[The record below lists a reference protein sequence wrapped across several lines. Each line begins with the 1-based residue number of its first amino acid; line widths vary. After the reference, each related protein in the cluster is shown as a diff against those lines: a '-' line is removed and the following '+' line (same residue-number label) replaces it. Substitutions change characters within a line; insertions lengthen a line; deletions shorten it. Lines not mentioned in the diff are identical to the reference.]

1 MFSIRPLPIISLI
14 FATFN
19 SVGQLLLIL
28 LFISIGVPLS
38 DILCNPLFRFAISL
52 SLSLSLFPSSF
63 SLSLALS
70 LIHLSLS
77 TPIIHRFFVNIIIII
92 ITFTSQP
99 LNQKQTTKKGIIN
112 EFVISVSFCAGVFFL
127 FSCNFLS
134 RIRLIPY
141 SFYLI
146 LNFFLNY
153 LPLLFLSFSVF
164 SFFFSLSLSLYT
176 TASCNELDNVSRW
189 LRFGVFYLSLFFFP
203 FFSNCIIGIAL
214 TCR

>member
-1 MFSIRPLPIISLI
+1 MGI

-28 LFISIGVPLS
+28 LFISIGVPLFQTFFVTHS
-38 DILCNPLFRFAISL
+38 SVLPFLSLSFSL
-52 SLSLSLFPSSF
+52 SLSLSFSLIYLSF
-63 SLSLALS
+63 S
-70 LIHLSLS
+70 
-77 TPIIHRFFVNIIIII
+77 TPYINCFFVNIITIII
-92 ITFTSQP
+92 IFTSQP
-99 LNQKQTTKKGIIN
+99 LNHKQTTKKGIIN

-134 RIRLIPY
+134 RIKLIPY

-164 SFFFSLSLSLYT
+164 SFFFSLSLSLYLFT
-176 TASCNELDNVSRW
+176 QLPLVMNWIMFQDGCVSG
-189 LRFGVFYLSLFFFP
+189 FSIYLSSFFL

-214 TCR
+214 TC